1 MENKKKK
8 FEECKGV
15 DFDLMRTF
23 AGLMAILIGFAYF
36 LKALGLIVFNFNIF
50 SLWPLIIIFFGLSLL
65 SKRNIVS
72 DVVGIVTM
80 LLVLFVIFFSMFSVQ
95 INDIT
100 TKTTPIDVG
109 IDQGVIKAKIG
120 ITTGAGNID
129 ISGEENIR
137 LVSGNLVSNIMDLT
151 VSSKTEE
158 NIQSVLIVPFEK
170 QSFLKDDPRN
180 DFSLNINNTLPI
192 DFVFQGGA
200 ANLNFDLRKVL
211 AENINIDTGASKL
224 DLKLG
229 NIVSSNV
236 KINAGASSINITLPK
251 DVGVMLTIESGL
263 SSKTLNGLVM
273 ENEKVYKTPDYDLKD
288 KKINIDISM
297 GMTSLNIDW
306 EEMEVPRKEVQLY
319 YYNQLEDKETSCG
332 IDYVLPVKREVDL
345 SQTPIQDTINLLIK
359 GEITEQEKKE
369 GFTTEFPN
377 KDFKLIGANLDNGT
391 LFLEF
396 TEVPGFTVGGSC
408 RVSIL
413 ANQIIKTAK
422 QFSGVNDVI
431 LLPDS
436 IFQP

>member
-8 FEECKGV
+8 FEECKGA
-15 DFDLMRTF
+15 DFDLMKTF
-23 AGLMAILIGFAYF
+23 AGLMAILIGLAYF
-36 LKALGLIVFNFNIF
+36 LKALGLIVFNFNVF

-65 SKRNIVS
+65 TKRNIIS
-72 DVVGIVTM
+72 DIVGIITM
-80 LLVLFVIFFSMFSVQ
+80 LLVLFTIFFSMFSNQ

-100 TKTTPIDVG
+100 IKTTPVSVEIE
-109 IDQGVIKAKIG
+109 QGVTKAKIG
-120 ITTGAGNID
+120 ITAGVGEID
-129 ISGEENIR
+129 VFGEENYKLI
-137 LVSGNLVSNIMDLT
+137 SGSLVSNIMELE
-151 VSSKTEE
+151 VYSKTKG
-158 NIQSVLIVPFEK
+158 NLQSVLVLPSEK
-170 QSFLKDDPRN
+170 ASFFKHDPKN
-180 DFSLNINNTLPI
+180 NLSLSINNTLPI

-200 ANLNFDLRKVL
+200 ADLNFDLRKVL
-211 AENINIDTGASKL
+211 AENINIDAGASNL

-251 DVGVMLTIESGL
+251 DVGVRLNLESGL
-263 SSKTLNGLVM
+263 SSKVLNGLIM
-273 ENEKVYKTPDYDLKD
+273 ESEKVYKTPEYDLKD

-297 GMTSLNIDW
+297 GMASLNINW
-306 EEMEVPRKEVQLY
+306 EEMQIPKTEVQLY
-319 YYNQLEDKETSCG
+319 YYNQLEDKEISCG
-332 IDYVLPVKREVDL
+332 IDYVLPVKREINL

-359 GEITEQEKKE
+359 GEITEQEKEE

-377 KDFKLIGANLDNGT
+377 ENFELIGANLENGI
-391 LFLEF
+391 LSLEF
-396 TEVPGFTVGGSC
+396 TEVPGFTMGGSC